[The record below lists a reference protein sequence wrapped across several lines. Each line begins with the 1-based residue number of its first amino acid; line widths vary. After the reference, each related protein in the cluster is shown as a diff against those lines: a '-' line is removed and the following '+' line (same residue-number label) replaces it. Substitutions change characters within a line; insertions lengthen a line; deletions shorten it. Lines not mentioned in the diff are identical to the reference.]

1 MFKLGS
7 FLQGWLP
14 SAGRGKPNDLLH
26 SVDRMR
32 AILDRERMRSDRG
45 NSKFALLTLS
55 LGRPRKRADLPAL
68 AGTVAGR
75 IRATDDAGFLGPRQL
90 GIVLP
95 ETPAAGAW
103 KLAADICDLLP
114 RGVQRPWCEVYVYPS
129 DDEQQDGELCD
140 TGRRGGDRREEE
152 LSEECEEV
160 TVGGGDSSED
170 RREARPMQV
179 LFAQPLPTWK
189 RAIDV
194 VGASL
199 AIALASP
206 VLLLVAA
213 IIRLT
218 SPGPAVFKQRRDTL
232 GGRPFTI
239 YKFRTMSADA
249 ELQKA
254 ALLAQSEQDGPAFK
268 IARDP
273 RITRIGRFLRV
284 TSLDELPQLFNVLAG
299 DMSLVGPRPLPCDES
314 QRCEAWQRRRLD
326 VTPGLTCIWQIRG
339 RSAVSFAEWIRMDIE
354 YIRSRSLINDVK
366 LIAQTV
372 PAVALRRGAC

>member
-1 MFKLGS
+1 LR
-7 FLQGWLP
+7 GWLP
-14 SAGRGKPNDLLH
+14 SAGRGKPIDLLH

-45 NSKFALLTLS
+45 NSTFALLTLS
-55 LGRPRKRADLPAL
+55 LGRPVKRNDLPLL
-68 AGTVAGR
+68 AGTVQGR

-103 KLAADICDLLP
+103 KLAADIGDLLP
-114 RGVQRPWCEVYVYPS
+114 RGVQRPWCEVYVYPG
-129 DDEQQDGELCD
+129 DDEQQDSELRGG
-140 TGRRGGDRREEE
+140 GRRDADLRDEVPCDEDSCEQESREEVAVAE
-152 LSEECEEV
+152 DEA
-160 TVGGGDSSED
+160 SED
-170 RREARPMQV
+170 RREARPMHV

-206 VLLLVAA
+206 VLLLIAA

-218 SPGPAVFKQRRDTL
+218 SPGPVIFKQRRDAL

-239 YKFRTMSADA
+239 FKFRTMSVDA

-254 ALLAQSEQDGPAFK
+254 DLLAHSEQDGPAFK
-268 IARDP
+268 IAKDP
-273 RITRIGRFLRV
+273 RVTRIGRFLRV